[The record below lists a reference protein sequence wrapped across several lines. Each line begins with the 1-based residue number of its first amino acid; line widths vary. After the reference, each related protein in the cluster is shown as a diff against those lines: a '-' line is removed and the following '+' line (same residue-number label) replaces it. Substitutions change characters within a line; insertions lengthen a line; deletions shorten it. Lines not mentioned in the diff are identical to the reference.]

1 MDIYGREMKKIR
13 LAVCLSTIL
22 IAAFFTPRV
31 AAQISVPEIQ
41 SAAPAA
47 QQPTATPT
55 PAPPAAAGEPGVSP
69 KVTPT
74 PSPTPSR
81 AKTQSSVSTAYT
93 APSNTVGNAA
103 SPVCLCVKGKAK
115 YFATESFRPGIYPV
129 AAVYTAYTMAN
140 PPNAYPPEW
149 RQGFHGFARN
159 YGDFMASWA
168 SVQGGKF
175 VVATALHEDPRYFP
189 SKSKNFFART
199 FNATRF
205 ALIDR
210 SDMGNPRPALA
221 NIAGAFAGGFVG
233 NAYLPDPYAN
243 FSHGL
248 SRSGFALL
256 GFVTSNLA
264 DEFHPEIH
272 KIANKLHIPLIGR

>member
-1 MDIYGREMKKIR
+1 MKKIW
-13 LAVCLSTIL
+13 LVVCLSTIL
-22 IAAFFTPRV
+22 SAALLTPS
-31 AAQISVPEIQ
+31 ATAQTSLLEIQ
-41 SAAPAA
+41 STAAAA

-55 PAPPAAAGEPGVSP
+55 PAPPDAAEEAGVSP
-69 KVTPT
+69 KATPT
-74 PSPTPSR
+74 PSPTPAR

-129 AAVYTAYTMAN
+129 AAVYTAYTMVN
-140 PPNAYPPEW
+140 PPSAYPPEW

-168 SVQGGKF
+168 SVQGAKF

-189 SKSKNFFART
+189 SKSKNLFART

-205 ALIDR
+205 ALVDR

-272 KIANKLHIPLIGR
+272 KVARKLHLPFIGR